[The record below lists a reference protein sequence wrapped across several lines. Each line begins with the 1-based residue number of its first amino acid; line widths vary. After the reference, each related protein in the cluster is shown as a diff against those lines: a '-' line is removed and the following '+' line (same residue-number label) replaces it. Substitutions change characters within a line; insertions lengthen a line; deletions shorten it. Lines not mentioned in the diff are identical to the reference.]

1 MEVLLD
7 GLDLL
12 EGLLAWVIHAS
23 DKRNPISISLVI
35 KCLHLLVA
43 DLCDDILAARNWL
56 HPVITRFLASVTSPA
71 QPPKKLNR

>member
-23 DKRNPISISLVI
+23 DKRNHISVSLAIRCV
-35 KCLHLLVA
+35 HLLVA
-43 DLCDDILAARNWL
+43 DMRDGILAALNWCTWEL
-56 HPVITRFLASVTSPA
+56 PVS
-71 QPPKKLNR
+71 

>member
-1 MEVLLD
+1 VAGARWQSVINPEIEVLLD

-43 DLCDDILAARNWL
+43 DLCYDILAA
-56 HPVITRFLASVTSPA
+56 
-71 QPPKKLNR
+71 

>member
-23 DKRNPISISLVI
+23 DKRNHISVSLAIRCV
-35 KCLHLLVA
+35 HLLVA
-43 DLCDDILAARNWL
+43 DMRDGILAA
-56 HPVITRFLASVTSPA
+56 
-71 QPPKKLNR
+71 LN